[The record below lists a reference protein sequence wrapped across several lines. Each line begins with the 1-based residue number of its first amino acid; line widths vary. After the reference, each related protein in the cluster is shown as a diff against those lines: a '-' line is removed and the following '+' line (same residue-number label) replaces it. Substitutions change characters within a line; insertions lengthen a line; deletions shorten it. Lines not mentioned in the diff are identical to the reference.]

1 MKKTEKIELANFKK
15 KLRYIPCSL
24 FKVHGNEMHSFVTQ
38 ALQDSPL
45 VAGCGTKF
53 SLKIFEIVSSLHL
66 TSMRRALE
74 TDLPSVLR
82 PEQL

>member
-1 MKKTEKIELANFKK
+1 LKKTEKIELANFKK

-53 SLKIFEIVSSLHL
+53 SLKIFEIVFFL
-66 TSMRRALE
+66 TFNIYEESIGDGLALC
-74 TDLPSVLR
+74 VAA
-82 PEQL
+82 